1 MCLRVRIFRG
11 IALAAATI
19 ALMACASTQPKAVAT
34 VGPAAKPVG
43 HQGYRFYM
51 TQNGKRMT
59 ADDFDA
65 WLKANG
71 LRVQNGRVVRN
82 AGGATASKVASTDKS
97 RPAVAARV
105 KAPSRAAA
113 TAKATATAKTSG
125 TSKVVR
131 TGKSKAKREEAAV
144 VTAVATHKDG

>member
-1 MCLRVRIFRG
+1 MCIRVRIFRG
-11 IALAAATI
+11 IVLTAATI
-19 ALMACASTQPKAVAT
+19 VLMACASTQPKAVAT
-34 VGPAAKPVG
+34 MEPAAKPAG

-82 AGGATASKVASTDKS
+82 IGGAKASKLASTAKS

-105 KAPSRAAA
+105 SAPSKATVTAKASA
-113 TAKATATAKTSG
+113 TAKASG

-131 TGKSKAKREEAAV
+131 TGKSKAKREETAV